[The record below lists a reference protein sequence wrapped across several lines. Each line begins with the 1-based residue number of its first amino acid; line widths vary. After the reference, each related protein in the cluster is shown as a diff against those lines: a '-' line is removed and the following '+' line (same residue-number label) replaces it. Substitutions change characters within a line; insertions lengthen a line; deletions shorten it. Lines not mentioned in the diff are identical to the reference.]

1 MRFDVSC
8 TWLRLSEY
16 LLLSPNFFR
25 LNSWKCRRF
34 FVILHKISIN
44 TQMSREQSDD
54 YYYRESKRLRAEV
67 LQLADTLKGQPIRI
81 VVENGITMEVEITKS
96 DLRTLVGKSTR
107 SNKFN
112 AIKNA
117 LARDIISYL
126 NKAEYLGWR
135 TVIEGKHPEAAYF
148 AYYSRE
154 LGARTILC
162 MRRMADGGMY
172 KPYAIIS
179 QQMFDAEVKNLKK
192 GTPF

>member
-1 MRFDVSC
+1 MAKR
-8 TWLRLSEY
+8 
-16 LLLSPNFFR
+16 
-25 LNSWKCRRF
+25 
-34 FVILHKISIN
+34 
-44 TQMSREQSDD
+44 TQED
-54 YYYRESKRLRAEV
+54 YYKESKRIRAEV
-67 LQLADTLKGQPIRI
+67 LQEAEFLKGNPMRFTIS
-81 VVENGITMEVEITKS
+81 NGITMEVEITKS

-117 LARDIISYL
+117 LARDIVGYL

-135 TVIEGKHPEAAYF
+135 TVIEGKHPEAVYF

-154 LGARTILC
+154 LGAKTILC
-162 MRRMADGGMY
+162 LRRMADGGIY

>member
-1 MRFDVSC
+1 MQQHTD
-8 TWLRLSEY
+8 E
-16 LLLSPNFFR
+16 
-25 LNSWKCRRF
+25 
-34 FVILHKISIN
+34 
-44 TQMSREQSDD
+44 D

-67 LQLADTLKGQPIRI
+67 LQQAETLKGNPLRAII
-81 VVENGITMEVEITKS
+81 DNGIIMRVEITKS
-96 DLRTLVGKSTR
+96 DMRTLVGKSTR

-117 LARDIISYL
+117 LARDIIGYL

-154 LGARTILC
+154 LGARTILF
-162 MRRMADGGMY
+162 MRRMADNGMY

-179 QQMFDAEVKNLKK
+179 QQMFEAEVINLQK

>member
-1 MRFDVSC
+1 MIRKKVVS
-8 TWLRLSEY
+8 LQLIQI
-16 LLLSPNFFR
+16 
-25 LNSWKCRRF
+25 NS
-34 FVILHKISIN
+34 LMN
-44 TQMSREQSDD
+44 REHSDD
-54 YYYRESKRLRAEV
+54 YYYRESRRLRAEV
-67 LQLADTLKGQPIRI
+67 LQLADALKAQPLRT
-81 VVENGITMEVEITKS
+81 VVENGITMEVEVTKS

-117 LARDIISYL
+117 LARDIIGYL

>member
-1 MRFDVSC
+1 MAKR
-8 TWLRLSEY
+8 
-16 LLLSPNFFR
+16 
-25 LNSWKCRRF
+25 
-34 FVILHKISIN
+34 
-44 TQMSREQSDD
+44 TQED
-54 YYYRESKRLRAEV
+54 YYKESKRIRAEV
-67 LQLADTLKGQPIRI
+67 LQEAEFLKGNPMRFTIS
-81 VVENGITMEVEITKS
+81 NGITMELEITKS

-117 LARDIISYL
+117 LARDIVGYL

>member
-1 MRFDVSC
+1 MQQYTD
-8 TWLRLSEY
+8 E
-16 LLLSPNFFR
+16 
-25 LNSWKCRRF
+25 
-34 FVILHKISIN
+34 
-44 TQMSREQSDD
+44 D

-67 LQLADTLKGQPIRI
+67 LQQAETLKGSPLRAVID
-81 VVENGITMEVEITKS
+81 NGIIMRVEITKS
-96 DLRTLVGKSTR
+96 DMRTLVGKSTR

-117 LARDIISYL
+117 LARDIIGYL
-126 NKAEYLGWR
+126 HKAEYLGWR

-162 MRRMADGGMY
+162 MRRMADNGMY

-179 QQMFDAEVKNLKK
+179 QQMFEAEVINLQK

>member
-1 MRFDVSC
+1 MAKK
-8 TWLRLSEY
+8 LRTE
-16 LLLSPNFFR
+16 
-25 LNSWKCRRF
+25 
-34 FVILHKISIN
+34 
-44 TQMSREQSDD
+44 ED
-54 YYYRESKRLRAEV
+54 YYNESKRLRAEV
-67 LQLADTLKGQPIRI
+67 LQQANVLKGHPLRVI
-81 VVENGITMEVEITKS
+81 VENGITMDVEVTKS

-117 LARDIISYL
+117 LARDIIGYL

-135 TVIEGKHPEAAYF
+135 TAIEGKHPEAVYF

-162 MRRMADGGMY
+162 MRRMADGGIY

-179 QQMFDAEVKNLKK
+179 QQMFDAEVCNLKK

>member
-1 MRFDVSC
+1 
-8 TWLRLSEY
+8 
-16 LLLSPNFFR
+16 
-25 LNSWKCRRF
+25 
-34 FVILHKISIN
+34 
-44 TQMSREQSDD
+44 MSREHSDD

-67 LQLADTLKGQPIRI
+67 LQQAEVLKGQPLRV
-81 VVENGITMEVEITKS
+81 VVENGITMEVEVTKS

-107 SNKFN
+107 DNKFN

-117 LARDIISYL
+117 LARDIIGYL

-135 TVIEGKHPEAAYF
+135 TVIEGKHPEAAFF

-179 QQMFDAEVKNLKK
+179 QQMFDAEVENLQK